1 MVKEKLLHL
10 SEQGTVA
17 TSVLRS
23 RFICGG
29 AARFASQF
37 GRGKAAVKDTSVWGV
52 SGGGRML
59 FEDRTIRAQLERII
73 ARMSDCDTW
82 RDDLL
87 QEGLIHLWRMEEQRP
102 NQKLSW
108 YLQGCLFHL
117 RRFIAIGRSVDSWKR
132 RQRVIPLPID
142 EQGDWEFLPPDY
154 VDGEFISEIGAQEA
168 IEYLCQWLTASEK
181 EVLACLAEGLA
192 PHEISQKLRIS
203 CKTILRY
210 RRRIARLTLRLGLK
224 D

>member
-1 MVKEKLLHL
+1 
-10 SEQGTVA
+10 
-17 TSVLRS
+17 
-23 RFICGG
+23 
-29 AARFASQF
+29 
-37 GRGKAAVKDTSVWGV
+37 
-52 SGGGRML
+52 ML
-59 FEDRTIRAQLERII
+59 FEDQTIRTQLERII

-168 IEYLCQWLTASEK
+168 IEYLCQWLTASEQ